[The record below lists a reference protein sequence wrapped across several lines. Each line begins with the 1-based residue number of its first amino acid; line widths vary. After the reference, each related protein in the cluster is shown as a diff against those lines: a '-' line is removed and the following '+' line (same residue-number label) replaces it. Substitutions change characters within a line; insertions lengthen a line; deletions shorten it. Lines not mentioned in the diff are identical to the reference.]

1 MSISAFAVNRIGRA
15 ENETTQSVQMTDNQ
29 KGEAAATRQKS
40 SEAQTKTRQENMKK
54 SDSESK
60 TKDNSEEQKKDSKDA
75 DNKGAKENSTE
86 KDAKEDSEKN
96 ISKEEKSTKEE
107 KNTEKKSEETTD
119 VSEATT
125 TAAKE
130 TTTEAAEKKTEA
142 VTEKTPEGKDSKEAT
157 SEEKAEEE
165 TQAEDDKNKE
175 IAVTSISGPTEV
187 QVGKTIRLTGTS
199 GSYGY
204 SHSWSSSNKN
214 IATVTGNGSTA
225 EVKGVAVGTVTI
237 THRYSSQWN
246 GNTRTETYQVKVTK
260 FADNYSG
267 EAAIYYLAN
276 PAGDPWTN
284 DTGAW
289 APSQDTS
296 NTLANISTSGATWE
310 DGHVDD
316 IVYENKNRQIE
327 DLTVNDLPYNLND
340 DYIEVN
346 DMDYGI
352 FCMHIMENP
361 QIYED
366 KTIKIKGKVI
376 GRDKL
381 IENGFV
387 LGRQAM
393 VCCSDDMQLL
403 GLVCISKYA
412 KDLIK
417 DEWLVVDGTI
427 SLEYDESIQSN
438 IPILHVDHLE
448 GAKPLE
454 NEYVT
459 FD

>member
-1 MSISAFAVNRIGRA
+1 MNKTRVYLFTGFLESGKSSFIQDTLLEQGFGEDEKTLIIACEEGEVTFDIPALKKENASVEFIENDGMWDNTKFIDEICIDQWQVVQILTTISAETFDLYYNNMRGQFVYHITGSDLVIVNRCD
-15 ENETTQSVQMTDNQ
+15 ENTKKYPIRGSI
-29 KGEAAATRQKS
+29 KS
-40 SEAQTKTRQENMKK
+40 
-54 SDSESK
+54 
-60 TKDNSEEQKKDSKDA
+60 
-75 DNKGAKENSTE
+75 
-86 KDAKEDSEKN
+86 
-96 ISKEEKSTKEE
+96 
-107 KNTEKKSEETTD
+107 
-119 VSEATT
+119 
-125 TAAKE
+125 
-130 TTTEAAEKKTEA
+130 
-142 VTEKTPEGKDSKEAT
+142 
-157 SEEKAEEE
+157 
-165 TQAEDDKNKE
+165 
-175 IAVTSISGPTEV
+175 
-187 QVGKTIRLTGTS
+187 L
-199 GSYGY
+199 
-204 SHSWSSSNKN
+204 
-214 IATVTGNGSTA
+214 
-225 EVKGVAVGTVTI
+225 
-237 THRYSSQWN
+237 
-246 GNTRTETYQVKVTK
+246 
-260 FADNYSG
+260 
-267 EAAIYYLAN
+267 N
-276 PAGDPWTN
+276 PMC
-284 DTGAW
+284 
-289 APSQDTS
+289 Q
-296 NTLANISTSGATWE
+296 
-310 DGHVDD
+310 

>member
-1 MSISAFAVNRIGRA
+1 MNKTRVYLFTGFLESGKSSFIQDTLLEQGFGEDEKTLIIACEEGEVAFDIPALEKENASVEFIENEEDLNYETLLHLHQKYQPTQVMIEYNGMWDNTTGSDLVIVNRCD
-15 ENETTQSVQMTDNQ
+15 ENTKKYPIRGSI
-29 KGEAAATRQKS
+29 KS
-40 SEAQTKTRQENMKK
+40 
-54 SDSESK
+54 
-60 TKDNSEEQKKDSKDA
+60 
-75 DNKGAKENSTE
+75 
-86 KDAKEDSEKN
+86 
-96 ISKEEKSTKEE
+96 
-107 KNTEKKSEETTD
+107 
-119 VSEATT
+119 
-125 TAAKE
+125 
-130 TTTEAAEKKTEA
+130 
-142 VTEKTPEGKDSKEAT
+142 
-157 SEEKAEEE
+157 
-165 TQAEDDKNKE
+165 
-175 IAVTSISGPTEV
+175 
-187 QVGKTIRLTGTS
+187 L
-199 GSYGY
+199 
-204 SHSWSSSNKN
+204 
-214 IATVTGNGSTA
+214 
-225 EVKGVAVGTVTI
+225 
-237 THRYSSQWN
+237 
-246 GNTRTETYQVKVTK
+246 
-260 FADNYSG
+260 
-267 EAAIYYLAN
+267 N
-276 PAGDPWTN
+276 PMC
-284 DTGAW
+284 
-289 APSQDTS
+289 Q
-296 NTLANISTSGATWE
+296 
-310 DGHVDD
+310 

>member
-1 MSISAFAVNRIGRA
+1 MTFYIPALKKENASVEFIENEEDLNYETLLHLHQKYQPTQVMIEYNGMWDNTKFIDEICIDQWQVVQILTTISAETFDLYYNNMRGQFVYHITGSDLVIVNRCD
-15 ENETTQSVQMTDNQ
+15 ENTKKYPIRGSI
-29 KGEAAATRQKS
+29 KS
-40 SEAQTKTRQENMKK
+40 
-54 SDSESK
+54 
-60 TKDNSEEQKKDSKDA
+60 
-75 DNKGAKENSTE
+75 
-86 KDAKEDSEKN
+86 
-96 ISKEEKSTKEE
+96 
-107 KNTEKKSEETTD
+107 
-119 VSEATT
+119 
-125 TAAKE
+125 
-130 TTTEAAEKKTEA
+130 
-142 VTEKTPEGKDSKEAT
+142 
-157 SEEKAEEE
+157 
-165 TQAEDDKNKE
+165 
-175 IAVTSISGPTEV
+175 
-187 QVGKTIRLTGTS
+187 L
-199 GSYGY
+199 
-204 SHSWSSSNKN
+204 
-214 IATVTGNGSTA
+214 
-225 EVKGVAVGTVTI
+225 
-237 THRYSSQWN
+237 
-246 GNTRTETYQVKVTK
+246 
-260 FADNYSG
+260 
-267 EAAIYYLAN
+267 N
-276 PAGDPWTN
+276 PMC
-284 DTGAW
+284 
-289 APSQDTS
+289 Q
-296 NTLANISTSGATWE
+296 
-310 DGHVDD
+310 

>member
-1 MSISAFAVNRIGRA
+1 MN
-15 ENETTQSVQMTDNQ
+15 
-29 KGEAAATRQKS
+29 KTRVYLFTGFLESGKS
-40 SEAQTKTRQENMKK
+40 SFIQDTLLEQGFGEDEKTLIIAC
-54 SDSESK
+54 
-60 TKDNSEEQKKDSKDA
+60 EEGEVAFDIPA
-75 DNKGAKENSTE
+75 LEKENASL
-86 KDAKEDSEKN
+86 KQK
-96 ISKEEKSTKEE
+96 
-107 KNTEKKSEETTD
+107 
-119 VSEATT
+119 
-125 TAAKE
+125 
-130 TTTEAAEKKTEA
+130 
-142 VTEKTPEGKDSKEAT
+142 
-157 SEEKAEEE
+157 
-165 TQAEDDKNKE
+165 
-175 IAVTSISGPTEV
+175 
-187 QVGKTIRLTGTS
+187 
-199 GSYGY
+199 
-204 SHSWSSSNKN
+204 
-214 IATVTGNGSTA
+214 
-225 EVKGVAVGTVTI
+225 
-237 THRYSSQWN
+237 
-246 GNTRTETYQVKVTK
+246 
-260 FADNYSG
+260 
-267 EAAIYYLAN
+267 
-276 PAGDPWTN
+276 
-284 DTGAW
+284 
-289 APSQDTS
+289 
-296 NTLANISTSGATWE
+296 E
-310 DGHVDD
+310 DGHAELQCHFCLKKYDFDREELTEEYLAELDRKHEPDRVVIEYNGMWDNTKFVDEICID
-316 IVYENKNRQIE
+316 QWQVVQILTTISAETFDLYYNNMRGQFVYHVTGSDLVIVNRCDENTKKYPIRGSIKSLNPMCQIVYENKNRQIE

-361 QIYED
+361 QIYEN

>member
-1 MSISAFAVNRIGRA
+1 MKNLYKILASSIAIFAFCACSQEEIPANQADG
-15 ENETTQSVQMTDNQ
+15 TQP
-29 KGEAAATRQKS
+29 
-40 SEAQTKTRQENMKK
+40 
-54 SDSESK
+54 
-60 TKDNSEEQKKDSKDA
+60 
-75 DNKGAKENSTE
+75 
-86 KDAKEDSEKN
+86 
-96 ISKEEKSTKEE
+96 
-107 KNTEKKSEETTD
+107 
-119 VSEATT
+119 
-125 TAAKE
+125 
-130 TTTEAAEKKTEA
+130 EA
-142 VTEKTPEGKDSKEAT
+142 VTRSAT
-157 SEEKAEEE
+157 G
-165 TQAEDDKNKE
+165 
-175 IAVTSISGPTEV
+175 I
-187 QVGKTIRLTGTS
+187 
-199 GSYGY
+199 
-204 SHSWSSSNKN
+204 KN
-214 IATVTGNGSTA
+214 IV
-225 EVKGVAVGTVTI
+225 
-237 THRYSSQWN
+237 
-246 GNTRTETYQVKVTK
+246 
-260 FADNYSG
+260 
-267 EAAIYYLAN
+267 
-276 PAGDPWTN
+276 
-284 DTGAW
+284 
-289 APSQDTS
+289 
-296 NTLANISTSGATWE
+296 
-310 DGHVDD
+310 
-316 IVYENKNRQIE
+316 
-327 DLTVNDLPYNLND
+327 
-340 DYIEVN
+340 YIEVN

-361 QIYED
+361 QIYEN

>member
-1 MSISAFAVNRIGRA
+1 MLNGLITKHKSLITDRYKKLYDAYIGDYPILHQADKESYKPDNRVVVNFAKYIVDTFNGFFIGVPIKVSSKKKEIDDYINLLDKYNDQDDNNAELSKICSVFGKGYELYFNDDYGNLGITYLDPREGFMVYDESTVQKPRYFVTYQIVDEVMRGYIYDKTYKYEFNDKGGLHVFNGVEHGFNDIPATEFIENEEDLNYETLLHLHQKYQPTQVMIEYNGMWDNTKFVDEICIDQWQVVQILTTISAETFDLYYNNMRGQFVYHITGSDLVIVNRCD
-15 ENETTQSVQMTDNQ
+15 ENTKKYPIRGSI
-29 KGEAAATRQKS
+29 KS
-40 SEAQTKTRQENMKK
+40 
-54 SDSESK
+54 
-60 TKDNSEEQKKDSKDA
+60 
-75 DNKGAKENSTE
+75 
-86 KDAKEDSEKN
+86 
-96 ISKEEKSTKEE
+96 
-107 KNTEKKSEETTD
+107 
-119 VSEATT
+119 
-125 TAAKE
+125 
-130 TTTEAAEKKTEA
+130 
-142 VTEKTPEGKDSKEAT
+142 
-157 SEEKAEEE
+157 
-165 TQAEDDKNKE
+165 
-175 IAVTSISGPTEV
+175 
-187 QVGKTIRLTGTS
+187 L
-199 GSYGY
+199 
-204 SHSWSSSNKN
+204 
-214 IATVTGNGSTA
+214 
-225 EVKGVAVGTVTI
+225 
-237 THRYSSQWN
+237 
-246 GNTRTETYQVKVTK
+246 
-260 FADNYSG
+260 
-267 EAAIYYLAN
+267 N
-276 PAGDPWTN
+276 PMC
-284 DTGAW
+284 
-289 APSQDTS
+289 Q
-296 NTLANISTSGATWE
+296 
-310 DGHVDD
+310 

-361 QIYED
+361 QIYEN

>member
-1 MSISAFAVNRIGRA
+1 MNKTRVYLFTGFLESGKSSFIQDTILEQGFGEDEKTLIIACEEGEVAFDIPGLEKENASVEFIENEEDLNYETLLHLHQKYQPTQVMIEYNGMWDNTKFVDEICIDQWQVVQILTTISAETFDLYYNNMRGQFVYHITGSDLVIVNRCD
-15 ENETTQSVQMTDNQ
+15 ENTKKYPIRGSI
-29 KGEAAATRQKS
+29 KS
-40 SEAQTKTRQENMKK
+40 
-54 SDSESK
+54 
-60 TKDNSEEQKKDSKDA
+60 
-75 DNKGAKENSTE
+75 
-86 KDAKEDSEKN
+86 
-96 ISKEEKSTKEE
+96 
-107 KNTEKKSEETTD
+107 
-119 VSEATT
+119 
-125 TAAKE
+125 
-130 TTTEAAEKKTEA
+130 
-142 VTEKTPEGKDSKEAT
+142 
-157 SEEKAEEE
+157 
-165 TQAEDDKNKE
+165 
-175 IAVTSISGPTEV
+175 
-187 QVGKTIRLTGTS
+187 L
-199 GSYGY
+199 
-204 SHSWSSSNKN
+204 
-214 IATVTGNGSTA
+214 
-225 EVKGVAVGTVTI
+225 
-237 THRYSSQWN
+237 
-246 GNTRTETYQVKVTK
+246 
-260 FADNYSG
+260 
-267 EAAIYYLAN
+267 N
-276 PAGDPWTN
+276 PMC
-284 DTGAW
+284 
-289 APSQDTS
+289 Q
-296 NTLANISTSGATWE
+296 
-310 DGHVDD
+310 

-361 QIYED
+361 QIYEN

>member
-1 MSISAFAVNRIGRA
+1 MNKTRVYLFTGFLESGKSSFIQDTLLEQGFGEDEKTLIIACEEGEVTFDIPALEKENASVEFIENEEDLNYETLLHLHQKYQPTQVMIEYNGMWDNTKFVDEICIDQWQVVQILTTISA
-15 ENETTQSVQMTDNQ
+15 ETFDLYYNNI
-29 KGEAAATRQKS
+29 KS
-40 SEAQTKTRQENMKK
+40 
-54 SDSESK
+54 
-60 TKDNSEEQKKDSKDA
+60 
-75 DNKGAKENSTE
+75 
-86 KDAKEDSEKN
+86 
-96 ISKEEKSTKEE
+96 
-107 KNTEKKSEETTD
+107 
-119 VSEATT
+119 
-125 TAAKE
+125 
-130 TTTEAAEKKTEA
+130 
-142 VTEKTPEGKDSKEAT
+142 
-157 SEEKAEEE
+157 
-165 TQAEDDKNKE
+165 
-175 IAVTSISGPTEV
+175 
-187 QVGKTIRLTGTS
+187 L
-199 GSYGY
+199 
-204 SHSWSSSNKN
+204 
-214 IATVTGNGSTA
+214 
-225 EVKGVAVGTVTI
+225 
-237 THRYSSQWN
+237 
-246 GNTRTETYQVKVTK
+246 
-260 FADNYSG
+260 
-267 EAAIYYLAN
+267 N
-276 PAGDPWTN
+276 PMC
-284 DTGAW
+284 
-289 APSQDTS
+289 Q
-296 NTLANISTSGATWE
+296 
-310 DGHVDD
+310 

-361 QIYED
+361 QIYEN

>member
-1 MSISAFAVNRIGRA
+1 MC
-15 ENETTQSVQMTDNQ
+15 
-29 KGEAAATRQKS
+29 
-40 SEAQTKTRQENMKK
+40 
-54 SDSESK
+54 
-60 TKDNSEEQKKDSKDA
+60 
-75 DNKGAKENSTE
+75 
-86 KDAKEDSEKN
+86 
-96 ISKEEKSTKEE
+96 
-107 KNTEKKSEETTD
+107 
-119 VSEATT
+119 
-125 TAAKE
+125 
-130 TTTEAAEKKTEA
+130 
-142 VTEKTPEGKDSKEAT
+142 
-157 SEEKAEEE
+157 
-165 TQAEDDKNKE
+165 
-175 IAVTSISGPTEV
+175 
-187 QVGKTIRLTGTS
+187 IRD
-199 GSYGY
+199 
-204 SHSWSSSNKN
+204 
-214 IATVTGNGSTA
+214 
-225 EVKGVAVGTVTI
+225 
-237 THRYSSQWN
+237 RCQ
-246 GNTRTETYQVKVTK
+246 
-260 FADNYSG
+260 
-267 EAAIYYLAN
+267 
-276 PAGDPWTN
+276 
-284 DTGAW
+284 
-289 APSQDTS
+289 
-296 NTLANISTSGATWE
+296 
-310 DGHVDD
+310 

-361 QIYED
+361 QIYEN

>member
-1 MSISAFAVNRIGRA
+1 MNSILIKPHHFIDIIKLYGSGIDRFVPDEKMGHDFYKVA
-15 ENETTQSVQMTDNQ
+15 NEIIDNPYIDL
-29 KGEAAATRQKS
+29 KLTIDGDDICKPC
-40 SEAQTKTRQENMKK
+40 KK
-54 SDSESK
+54 YH
-60 TKDNSEEQKKDSKDA
+60 EQCIDPLTHIQGYTSKDVY
-75 DNKGAKENSTE
+75 NKTL
-86 KDAKEDSEKN
+86 
-96 ISKEEKSTKEE
+96 
-107 KNTEKKSEETTD
+107 
-119 VSEATT
+119 
-125 TAAKE
+125 
-130 TTTEAAEKKTEA
+130 
-142 VTEKTPEGKDSKEAT
+142 
-157 SEEKAEEE
+157 
-165 TQAEDDKNKE
+165 DKRIIK
-175 IAVTSISGPTEV
+175 
-187 QVGKTIRLTGTS
+187 L
-199 GSYGY
+199 
-204 SHSWSSSNKN
+204 
-214 IATVTGNGSTA
+214 
-225 EVKGVAVGTVTI
+225 
-237 THRYSSQWN
+237 
-246 GNTRTETYQVKVTK
+246 
-260 FADNYSG
+260 
-267 EAAIYYLAN
+267 
-276 PAGDPWTN
+276 
-284 DTGAW
+284 
-289 APSQDTS
+289 
-296 NTLANISTSGATWE
+296 
-310 DGHVDD
+310 
-316 IVYENKNRQIE
+316 
-327 DLTVNDLPYNLND
+327 YNLND

-361 QIYED
+361 QIYEN

>member
-1 MSISAFAVNRIGRA
+1 MANFAIAADENVIARGNKLIEELQEPGEKKGVTLNRLFDLVSTHLQEDQLKRSGVDTEALDASITNIRNLFTAALSGKEEIRA
-15 ENETTQSVQMTDNQ
+15 EYERRIAELRESNE
-29 KGEAAATRQKS
+29 E
-40 SEAQTKTRQENMKK
+40 
-54 SDSESK
+54 
-60 TKDNSEEQKKDSKDA
+60 
-75 DNKGAKENSTE
+75 
-86 KDAKEDSEKN
+86 SEKN
-96 ISKEEKSTKEE
+96 YKIQLGKLASEKEDALRKYTDLKELQETAETARKAAEEQAASAVNLVKEKE
-107 KNTEKKSEETTD
+107 KTNIMLTEKLRDAEQKAGNYDTLEKENASVEFIENEEDLNYETLLHLHQKYQPTQVMIEYNGMWDNTKFVDEICIDQWQVVQILTTI
-119 VSEATT
+119 SA
-125 TAAKE
+125 E
-130 TTTEAAEKKTEA
+130 TFDLYYNNMRGQF
-142 VTEKTPEGKDSKEAT
+142 V
-157 SEEKAEEE
+157 
-165 TQAEDDKNKE
+165 
-175 IAVTSISGPTEV
+175 
-187 QVGKTIRLTGTS
+187 
-199 GSYGY
+199 Y
-204 SHSWSSSNKN
+204 H
-214 IATVTGNGSTA
+214 VTGSDLVIVNRCDENTKKYPIRGSI
-225 EVKGVAVGTVTI
+225 K
-237 THRYSSQWN
+237 S
-246 GNTRTETYQVKVTK
+246 
-260 FADNYSG
+260 
-267 EAAIYYLAN
+267 LN
-276 PAGDPWTN
+276 PMC
-284 DTGAW
+284 
-289 APSQDTS
+289 Q
-296 NTLANISTSGATWE
+296 
-310 DGHVDD
+310 

-361 QIYED
+361 QIYEN

>member
-316 IVYENKNRQIE
+316 IVYENKNIKKYFDFTVTLTGKEGEEYSLPATITGGSDKSGKKENVAISGTTTFKLKHGDTITIE
-327 DLTVNDLPYNLND
+327 NLPAGVSYKVEEATPSDYTMNATGQEGTMDAEAKTAAFTNTKTGDIDTGVYLDNLPYILVFAGVLA
-340 DYIEVN
+340 IAAVF
-346 DMDYGI
+346 I
-352 FCMHIMENP
+352 VRRRRF
-361 QIYED
+361 ED
-366 KTIKIKGKVI
+366 
-376 GRDKL
+376 
-381 IENGFV
+381 
-387 LGRQAM
+387 
-393 VCCSDDMQLL
+393 
-403 GLVCISKYA
+403 
-412 KDLIK
+412 
-417 DEWLVVDGTI
+417 
-427 SLEYDESIQSN
+427 
-438 IPILHVDHLE
+438 
-448 GAKPLE
+448 
-454 NEYVT
+454 
-459 FD
+459 